1 MEIRRLLQVALVA
14 PCIIMICDAVADEAS
29 DAKDALKEKGIR
41 VSTST
46 LSLSDESLLSKQL
59 RDVVK
64 VRKTLLDG
72 AKILN
77 MGYAKLEEN
86 KSGVSKYR
94 QQNLQLN
101 AQLAALNPNNV
112 TMNNKLIGLINANQ
126 SRMQLLIEQQGKM
139 EAQLKEMRREV
150 NEDREAYIE
159 YVLGMRET
167 ADKIEEQYASLAADA
182 DVKAA
187 LKKLNAASDKTFAME
202 PSRSFQSSVK
212 KLKSIEDK
220 ILSEKIPLKREGNS
234 LSVSVVID
242 GKHTQEMVV
251 DSGATI
257 ICLPHNVAMK
267 CGLEP
272 LDSDPTIQLVIA
284 DGSVIDGKLKKIG
297 SVRVGKFTVEDV
309 DCAVLSP
316 VATHATCL
324 LGMSFL
330 GRFKF
335 ELDAQASTLTMIK
348 VGEEEESS
356 GSRSS
361 RRRTGR
367 R

>member
-1 MEIRRLLQVALVA
+1 VASCAAV
-14 PCIIMICDAVADEAS
+14 ICEADDAS

-72 AKILN
+72 AKVLN
-77 MGYAKLEEN
+77 AANAKLEEN
-86 KSGVSKYR
+86 KTVVSQLR
-94 QQNLQLN
+94 QRSIQLN
-101 AQLAALNPNNV
+101 AQLASLNPNNV
-112 TMNNKLIGLINANQ
+112 TLNNKLIGAINAMQNQ
-126 SRMQLLIEQQGKM
+126 MQLLVEQRDKM
-139 EAQLKEMRREV
+139 EEQFKAMRRKV
-150 NEDREAYIE
+150 NEDREEYIE

-167 ADKIEEQYASLAADA
+167 ADKIEEQYATLAADT

-187 LKKLNAASDKTFAME
+187 LAKLNAASDKTFSME
-202 PSRSFQSSVK
+202 LSRSFQSNLK
-212 KLKSIEDK
+212 KLKSIEDT
-220 ILSEKIPLKREGNS
+220 ILSEKIPLKRQGNS

-242 GKHTQEMVV
+242 GQHTQEMVV

-257 ICLPHNVAMK
+257 ICLPHKVAIK

-272 LDSDPTIQLVIA
+272 VESDPTIQLVIA
-284 DGSVIDGKLKKIG
+284 DGSVIEGKMKKIG

-348 VGEEEESS
+348 VGEEEQSS

-361 RRRTGR
+361 RRRTR
-367 R
+367 RR